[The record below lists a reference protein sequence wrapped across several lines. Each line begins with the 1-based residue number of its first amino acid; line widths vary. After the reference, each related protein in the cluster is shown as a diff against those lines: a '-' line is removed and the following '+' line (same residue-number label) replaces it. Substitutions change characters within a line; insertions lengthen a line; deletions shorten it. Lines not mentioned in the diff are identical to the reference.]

1 MAEDIE
7 AKIKSFEDDEIQMHV
22 NDEGLVLDVGGYAG
36 PIDVLL
42 NLAREQKVDLIHIS
56 ILQLA
61 NQYLVWVEKLRQ
73 EKLELAADYLVMAAW
88 LAYLKSL
95 LLLPDP
101 SDGEEPTG
109 EEMAAALQFQLLRL
123 EGMQK
128 AGAGLMT
135 MDQLGRDFFSRG
147 EPQQFGYNT
156 QNTFEIDIYDL
167 LRAYGQQAERTNIR
181 VLRVEPSELY
191 SPDDGVKW
199 LTNML
204 GSIPDW
210 VNLFNFLPAEI
221 KGDVVSRSML
231 ASALSAALQLTK
243 EGRLKIRQNETYG
256 TVFIRAAQLRS

>member
-7 AKIKSFEDDEIQMHV
+7 AKIRKFEDDEVPMGV
-22 NDEGLVLDVGGYAG
+22 NDERFVLDVGGYAG

-42 NLAREQKVDLIHIS
+42 NLAREQKVDLTQIS

-61 NQYLVWVEKLRQ
+61 NQYLVWVEKLRK
-73 EKLELAADYLVMAAW
+73 ENLELAADYLVMAAW

-95 LLLPDP
+95 LLLPDT

-123 EGMQK
+123 EGMQQ
-128 AGAGLMT
+128 AGASLMT
-135 MDQLGRDFFSRG
+135 MDQLGRDFFPRG
-147 EPQQFGYNT
+147 EPEQFGLNT
-156 QNTFEIDIYDL
+156 QNTFDVNIYDL
-167 LRAYGQQAERTNIR
+167 LRAYGQQAERTHVK
-181 VLRVEPSELY
+181 VLRVEPSDLY
-191 SPDDGVKW
+191 SPDDGIKW

-210 VNLFNFLPAEI
+210 VSLFNFLPAEI
-221 KGDVVSRSML
+221 KGDIVSRSML

-243 EGRLKIRQNETYG
+243 EGRLKMRQNEIYG
-256 TVFIRAAQLRS
+256 TVFIRAEQ